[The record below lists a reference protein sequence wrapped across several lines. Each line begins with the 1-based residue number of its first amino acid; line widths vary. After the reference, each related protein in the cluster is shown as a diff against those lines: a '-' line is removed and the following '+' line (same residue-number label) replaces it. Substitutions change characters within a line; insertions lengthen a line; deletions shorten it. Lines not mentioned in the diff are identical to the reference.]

1 MQSSVVKL
9 GVWGSGESGSAYDIT
24 VAPQRLE
31 SITIRSGKVIDSVAF
46 SYRDRDNHQHTAGPW
61 GGAGGVDFNT
71 ITLGPDEHI
80 TEVAWSVGSFELKKV
95 DCCVTSLKFVS
106 NQRSYGP
113 FGNGLGMHHTMPV
126 LNGGS
131 VVGLF
136 ACAGKYI
143 NAVGFYVL
151 PAPAPAPVEESKPA
165 GGEQQ

>member
-1 MQSSVVKL
+1 MSSVVKL
-9 GVWGSGESGSAYDIT
+9 GAWGSGESGSAYDIT

-46 SYRDRDNHQHTAGPW
+46 SYRDKDNQLHTAGPW

-80 TEVAWSVGSFELKKV
+80 TEVAWSVGSFDLKKV

-106 NQRSYGP
+106 NQRTYGP
-113 FGNGLGMHHTMPV
+113 FGNGLGTHHTMPV
-126 LNGGS
+126 LNGGT
-131 VVGLF
+131 VVGMF
-136 ACAGKYI
+136 VRAGEYL

-151 PAPAPAPVEESKPA
+151 PPAPAPAAVVEESKPA
-165 GGEQQ
+165 GGEQ